1 MDAEGRAGRGAR
13 GRGESAFR
21 RTEAPP
27 GGGLR
32 KKPPAADRSPIDG
45 NSDPQTGVAPGGT
58 RGRNGAW
65 PPPNPTRRSRDRAP
79 VWGGRMAGRIKGA
92 ARPVRERSRTD

>member
-27 GGGLR
+27 GGACEKNLQPRTEVRSMGIATLR
-32 KKPPAADRSPIDG
+32 QA
-45 NSDPQTGVAPGGT
+45 
-58 RGRNGAW
+58 
-65 PPPNPTRRSRDRAP
+65 
-79 VWGGRMAGRIKGA
+79 
-92 ARPVRERSRTD
+92 